1 MSDFVIENGV
11 LTNYIGKG
19 GDVVIPEGVT
29 SIGEDAFYSC
39 SSLTSVVIPS
49 GVTSIGSSAF
59 RSCSSL
65 ISVVI
70 PSGVTSIGSS
80 AFRYCSSLTS
90 VVIPSGVTSIGSSAF
105 DSCDSLTSI
114 RIPSSVTSIENYAFY
129 GCSSITDIS
138 ISEGVTSI
146 GNCAFYGCSSVSGI
160 SIPESV
166 TNIGSMAFE
175 GCSNLNRV
183 NIPYGIKS
191 IKIKDIIPYTTEI
204 IIAPHLW
211 IDLYDAKIKRALAA
225 GFALASESGAP
236 GADEWKKEYLKYI
249 RNQKKKLYPLAAK
262 VPALLRIMTSEKI
275 IPKEDLETLVEL
287 AQNERNTE
295 SVAELLQY
303 RNNNFAAA
311 DEMMQLIKELEKP
324 IKNPKKPVMSSFLS
338 AAEAKKSWK
347 YDKKED
353 GKLRI
358 VRYIGQDTKV
368 EVPDKIGRIAVT
380 SISHGA
386 FKDQESLTSVVIP
399 DCIKSI
405 GGSLF
410 LNCVGLTSVV
420 IPNSITS
427 IGESTFEGCI
437 KLTSVRIPDSVTRIG
452 CAFVGCSG
460 LVSVSIP
467 GSVTNIV
474 DRAFNGC
481 DRLTIHAPSGS
492 YAEKYAKR
500 NNIPFATE

>member
-1 MSDFVIENGV
+1 M
-11 LTNYIGKG
+11 L
-19 GDVVIPEGVT
+19 
-29 SIGEDAFYSC
+29 
-39 SSLTSVVIPS
+39 
-49 GVTSIGSSAF
+49 
-59 RSCSSL
+59 
-65 ISVVI
+65 
-70 PSGVTSIGSS
+70 
-80 AFRYCSSLTS
+80 
-90 VVIPSGVTSIGSSAF
+90 
-105 DSCDSLTSI
+105 
-114 RIPSSVTSIENYAFY
+114 
-129 GCSSITDIS
+129 
-138 ISEGVTSI
+138 
-146 GNCAFYGCSSVSGI
+146 
-160 SIPESV
+160 
-166 TNIGSMAFE
+166 
-175 GCSNLNRV
+175 
-183 NIPYGIKS
+183 
-191 IKIKDIIPYTTEI
+191 
-204 IIAPHLW
+204 
-211 IDLYDAKIKRALAA
+211 
-225 GFALASESGAP
+225 
-236 GADEWKKEYLKYI
+236 
-249 RNQKKKLYPLAAK
+249 Q
-262 VPALLRIMTSEKI
+262 
-275 IPKEDLETLVEL
+275 LV
-287 AQNERNTE
+287 
-295 SVAELLQY
+295 
-303 RNNNFAAA
+303 
-311 DEMMQLIKELEKP
+311 KELEKP

-338 AAEAKKSWK
+338 AAEAKKRWK

-467 GSVTNIV
+467 GSVTNIG